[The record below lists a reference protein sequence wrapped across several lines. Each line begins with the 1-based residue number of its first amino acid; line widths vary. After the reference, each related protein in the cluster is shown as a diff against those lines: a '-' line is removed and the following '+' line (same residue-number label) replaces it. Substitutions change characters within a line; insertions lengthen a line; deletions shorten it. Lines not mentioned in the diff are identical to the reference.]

1 MGTLI
6 NIDSNNNRTIVQMG
20 ETTRKAPWIGCGVTG
35 AWTDYRDAMVAGGL
49 DFYVIGQDAY
59 TNHANMWGTQQP
71 VHVPG
76 IQVNMKAGS
85 DEVMGVVSDNY
96 GIVQNEDAFSM
107 LEPFTQAGGVIRAA
121 GQTAQGLQFM
131 VMTLEQTNIL
141 GDNYDVDIMATNSFN
156 GAFPCAIIMVPT
168 RIVCQN
174 MYRKLLGSSDNVMRF
189 RHGSRV
195 EERMSMMKH
204 AASNVIA
211 YMDAFKLQLENAYNY
226 KLGKYDIETLIGLL
240 FPYPKP
246 GGKYENTSR
255 EKVDALREDFHA
267 KYYLAEDNTNFL
279 GTGMG
284 FINAYYDYLSHREP
298 TKNMQGAW
306 ADRRLSGLVS
316 GNDIKPFVLKSC
328 ML

>member
-1 MGTLI
+1 MGAII
-6 NIDSNNNRTIVQMG
+6 NIDRNNTRAIQH
-20 ETTRKAPWIGCGVTG
+20 ETTRRAPWIGCGTTG
-35 AWTDYRDAMVAGGL
+35 YWTDYRDAMIAGGL
-49 DFYVIGQDAY
+49 DFYVIGQDAW

-85 DEVMGVVSDNY
+85 DEVMGVVSNNY

-121 GQTAQGLQFM
+121 GQTVQGLQFM
-131 VMTLEQTNIL
+131 VMTLEQTNIM
-141 GDNYDVDIMATNSFN
+141 GDVYDVDIMATNSFN

-174 MYRKLLGSSDNVMRF
+174 MYRKLLGNAENVLRF
-189 RHGSRV
+189 RHGSHV
-195 EERMSMMKH
+195 EERMGMAKQ
-204 AASNVIA
+204 AAGNVLA
-211 YMDAFKLQLENAYNY
+211 YMDAFKLQLEKAYDHKLNAYDIN
-226 KLGKYDIETLIGLL
+226 KLIELL

-246 GGKYENTSR
+246 GGKQEATSR
-255 EKVDALREDFHA
+255 EKVDLLREDFHA
-267 KYYLAEDNTNFL
+267 KYYLAEDNANFL

-284 FINAYYDYLSHREP
+284 FINAYYDYLSHRTP
-298 TKNMQGAW
+298 TKNMQSSW

-316 GNDIKPFVLKSC
+316 GNDVKQAVLKSV
-328 ML
+328 L